1 MKRNIQNNMKKQLL
15 ALFTF
20 VLGLASLNGQTT
32 AMPMSGLD
40 CNGNSMDVF
49 ADLNAGKAVVLFY
62 YMPNCGTCPPH
73 ASRIQSMVNNVM
85 NTYPGMVTGYAF
97 PFQNTTTC
105 AYSQSWV
112 TNNSLNFYAPMDSGA
127 ASVAYYGGFGMPT
140 VVLLGGLDHR
150 IMFSTQNMTVGDTTI
165 MRDSILNL
173 FATGV
178 NTLPGFI
185 SAFNT
190 FPNPSNTSVQIELNL
205 TKASMIKL
213 EVVNILGEIVE
224 IAFNGETGPGLFRK
238 EISTAAYPNGT
249 YFIRITSEG
258 EVSNQSFSVIH

>member
-1 MKRNIQNNMKKQLL
+1 MKKKLL
-15 ALFTF
+15 GIFSL
-20 VLGLASLNGQTT
+20 VLASFAMNAQTT
-32 AMPMSGLD
+32 AMQMNGLD

-49 ADLNAGKAVVLFY
+49 ADLDAGKAVVLFY
-62 YMPNCGTCPPH
+62 YMPNCGSCPPH

-85 NTYPGMVTGYAF
+85 NTYPGMVKGYAF

-112 TNNSLNFYAPMDSGA
+112 TSNSLNFYAPMDSGA

-150 IMFSTQNMTVGDTTI
+150 VMFSTLNMTVGDTTI

-178 NTLPGFI
+178 NSLPGFI
-185 SAFNT
+185 SSFNA
-190 FPNPSNTSVQIELNL
+190 FPNPSNSSVQIELNL
-205 TKASMIKL
+205 TKAAMIKL
-213 EVVNILGEIVE
+213 EIVNVLGEIVE
-224 IAFNGETGPGLFRK
+224 VPFNGETAPGLFRK
-238 EISTAAYPNGT
+238 EIVTAGYPNGT
-249 YFIRITSEG
+249 YFIRVTSDG
-258 EVSNQSFSVIH
+258 EVSSQSFTVVH

>member
-1 MKRNIQNNMKKQLL
+1 MKKKLL
-15 ALFTF
+15 GIFAL
-20 VLGLASLNGQTT
+20 VLASFTMNAQTT
-32 AMPMSGLD
+32 AMQMNGLD

-62 YMPNCGTCPPH
+62 YMPNCGSCPPH
-73 ASRIQSMVNNVM
+73 ANRIQTMVNNVM
-85 NTYPGMVTGYAF
+85 NTYPGMVKGYAF

-112 TNNSLNFYAPMDSGA
+112 TNNNLNFYAPMDSGA

-150 IMFSTQNMTVGDTTI
+150 VMFSTQNMTAGDTTV

-185 SAFNT
+185 SSFNA
-190 FPNPSNTSVQIELNL
+190 FPNPANTSVQIELNV
-205 TKASMIKL
+205 TKASMIKM
-213 EVVNILGEIVE
+213 EIVNILGEIIEVPYN
-224 IAFNGETGPGLFRK
+224 AETPAGLFRK
-238 EISTAAYPNGT
+238 EISTEGYANGT
-249 YFIRITSEG
+249 YFVRVTSDG
-258 EVSNQSFSVIH
+258 EVSNKSFTVSH

>member
-1 MKRNIQNNMKKQLL
+1 MKKQLL
-15 ALFTF
+15 ALFSF
-20 VLGLASLNGQTT
+20 VLGIVSLNGQTT
-32 AMPMSGLD
+32 AMQMSGLD
-40 CNGNSMDVF
+40 CNGNAMDVF

-62 YMPNCGTCPPH
+62 YMPNCGSCPPH
-73 ASRIQSMVNNVM
+73 ALRIQSMVNNVM
-85 NTYPGMVTGYAF
+85 STYPGMVTGYAF

-112 TNNSLNFYAPMDSGA
+112 TNNNLNFYAPMDSGA

-150 IMFSTQNMTVGDTTI
+150 VMFSTQNITVSDTTI

-185 SAFNT
+185 SSFKA
-190 FPNPSNTSVQIELNL
+190 FPNPANASVQIELDV
-205 TKASMIKL
+205 TKAAMIKL

-224 IAFNGETGPGLFRK
+224 VVYNAQTAPGLFRK
-238 EISTAAYPNGT
+238 EIVTDGYPNGR
-249 YFIRITSEG
+249 YFIRVTSDG
-258 EVSNQSFSVIH
+258 EVSNQSFSVVH